1 MSKYDRIFDSKQ
13 TTEEFLSPEEGVAA
27 IAVISAIAD
36 SSIEEVDA
44 EALAVVLWDF
54 EVFEEYSE
62 EEITEIVYRLIEI
75 AQADGLGALFNS
87 ASAALSD
94 DVVLDA
100 YAAGAIVLLDED
112 LVITNDKK
120 PYLKDLQK
128 ALDLEDEEAEEIV
141 QEIIAA
147 IEEAE
152 NGNFGDD
159 EVEITLVDD
168 YGDQVYASP
177 LGNFSVPIPVNAEQG
192 GKIQSQEGVVG
203 FSDDFGTLVRID
215 YYPIPPEHE
224 EEIESLGQEEYLQS
238 ILVDRYVPQAI
249 IANVPNAEVKYG
261 EYLENTLAGA
271 YYVMVDMPQ
280 GSTISKQEY
289 NGNAKR
295 LDAYRGLLTFI
306 NTDYLYIVSNQ
317 RSFFNGE
324 TPATLEQEAEI
335 LKNKILDFVKS
346 IQFN

>member
-1 MSKYDRIFDSKQ
+1 MSQYDRIFDSKQ
-13 TTEEFLSPEEGVAA
+13 TTEQFLSPEEGVAA

-44 EALAVVLWDF
+44 EALATVLWDF
-54 EVFEEYSE
+54 EVFDEYSE
-62 EEITEIVYRLIEI
+62 EEITEIVYRLIDI
-75 AQADGLGALFNS
+75 AQADGLGALFNT
-87 ASAALSD
+87 ASAALND
-94 DVVLDA
+94 EVVLDA

-112 LVITNDKK
+112 LTIASDKE
-120 PYLKDLQK
+120 PFLQHLQK
-128 ALDLEDEEAEEIV
+128 ALDIEDEEAEEIV

-152 NGNFGDD
+152 NGNFGDED
-159 EVEITLVDD
+159 VEIILVQD
-168 YGDQVYASP
+168 YGDTVYASP
-177 LGNFSVPIPVNAEQG
+177 LDNFSVPIPVTAEEG

-203 FSDDFGTLVRID
+203 FTDDIGSLVRID

-249 IANVPNAEVKYG
+249 FANVPNAEVRYG
-261 EYLENTLAGA
+261 EYLENTLDGA
-271 YYVMVDMPQ
+271 YYVLVDMPQ

-306 NTDYLYIVSNQ
+306 KTDFLYIVSNQ
-317 RSFFNGE
+317 RSFFNGDKPGTVE
-324 TPATLEQEAEI
+324 EEAEI

-346 IQFN
+346 IKFN